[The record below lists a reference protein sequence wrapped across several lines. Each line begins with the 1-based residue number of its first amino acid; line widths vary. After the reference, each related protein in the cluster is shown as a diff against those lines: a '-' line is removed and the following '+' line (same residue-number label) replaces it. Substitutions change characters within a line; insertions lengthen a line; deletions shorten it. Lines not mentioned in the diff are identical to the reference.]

1 MFGLV
6 LDLLAKVVEHHDVGV
21 HVEEVVG
28 VGRVVFRGPH
38 LRLRAAVREHM
49 VAVLRL
55 VVHAV
60 EASHLVDRE
69 DFFFWLFFSFQFV
82 FCCLHTGGWGV
93 CWVRTYFRKTCKA
106 LCCCGL
112 TVASNSGRKMFCSI
126 LA

>member
-60 EASHLVDRE
+60 KASHLVDRE
-69 DFFFWLFFSFQFV
+69 DFFSVFFSHFSLLFAHRRMWSLLGTYV
-82 FCCLHTGGWGV
+82 F
-93 CWVRTYFRKTCKA
+93 
-106 LCCCGL
+106 
-112 TVASNSGRKMFCSI
+112 
-126 LA
+126 

>member
-69 DFFFWLFFSFQFV
+69 DFFLCYFFLISVCCFV
-82 FCCLHTGGWGV
+82 V
-93 CWVRTYFRKTCKA
+93 CTQEDVEFVGYVRILGRRVR
-106 LCCCGL
+106 LCA
-112 TVASNSGRKMFCSI
+112 VVD
-126 LA
+126 

>member
-28 VGRVVFRGPH
+28 VGRVVFRRPH
-38 LRLRAAVREHM
+38 LRLRAAVREHV

-60 EASHLVDRE
+60 EASHLVDGY
-69 DFFFWLFFSFQFV
+69 DFFSGFLLISVCILLFAHRRMWSLLLLVLGTYV
-82 FCCLHTGGWGV
+82 F
-93 CWVRTYFRKTCKA
+93 
-106 LCCCGL
+106 
-112 TVASNSGRKMFCSI
+112 
-126 LA
+126 